1 MPICSI
7 CREKKA
13 EEEMENDICL
23 DCASAILQ
31 EDEKDVGRDDFS

>member
-1 MPICSI
+1 MRICSI
-7 CREKKA
+7 CGEEKT

-23 DCASAILQ
+23 ECSLSILK

>member
-7 CREKKA
+7 CGEEKA

-23 DCASAILQ
+23 DCASSKLQ
-31 EDEKDVGRDDFS
+31 ENDKDIGVNDFS